1 MIFLFFDDKI
11 RSSYFKIRRYFMN
24 INRQLLESASL
35 NPTKNSRQD
44 YIFTLCANIEKNE
57 LTLPLY
63 QRDVSWT
70 LHKCIELLN
79 YQLLSKSPI
88 SAISINVINNTSKDF
103 AVPQVS
109 FIERK
114 ILPNIVRGQMSV
126 VDGQQRLTTNYKAY
140 SDHPDLKNVVLDLG
154 KGEFIEISQE
164 LRKNQIPVGVLLNKD
179 DEKLITYTANHKAL
193 SSPSVVNALLQIRNK
208 IKTYQY
214 TINFAT
220 DLSEDEQINWFE
232 VLNNAGSR
240 VSIIQMRFSKLKA
253 HGVDVY
259 TQYTHLYKDKVS
271 EHGYDYFDTP
281 QKASVSYPIA
291 ALNPAYEVLI
301 TGRHSNNCAP
311 ISSDT
316 KENQLCN
323 LDPLKLKQC
332 FDLTLS
338 ALDKTLEFIEENHL
352 TKFNRSDYVNYLVGY
367 FVFHKDG
374 KITNVQKEA
383 LINWYNTVNFTNKSN
398 TERRK
403 IYSDL
408 LKI

>member
-1 MIFLFFDDKI
+1 
-11 RSSYFKIRRYFMN
+11 MN
-24 INRQLLESASL
+24 INKELLEAANL

-44 YIFTLCANIEKNE
+44 YIFTLCEYIEKNE

-63 QRDVSWT
+63 QRDLSWT
-70 LHKCIELLN
+70 LHKCVELLN

-88 SAISINVINNTSKDF
+88 SAIYINVINNTSSDY

-109 FIERK
+109 FIDRK
-114 ILPNIVRGQMSV
+114 LLPDIVRGQMSV

-140 SDHPDLKNVVLDLG
+140 CNHPDLKNVVLDLG
-154 KGEFIEISQE
+154 KGEFIINLDEK
-164 LRKNQIPVGVLLNKD
+164 RKNQIPVGILLNKD
-179 DEKLITYTANHKAL
+179 DKKLIEYTETNKAL
-193 SSPSVVNALLQIRNK
+193 SSPIIVNALLQIRNK

-253 HGVDVY
+253 HGIDVY
-259 TQYTHLYKDKVS
+259 TQYTHIYRNKVL
-271 EHGYDYFDTP
+271 EYGYDYFTP
-281 QKASVSYPIA
+281 QKANVSYPIA
-291 ALNPAYEVLI
+291 ALNPAYELLNS
-301 TGRHSNNCAP
+301 GRHSNNFAP

-316 KENQLCN
+316 KENKLCN
-323 LDPLKLKQC
+323 LRLEQLANC
-332 FDLTLS
+332 FKITLA
-338 ALDKTLEFIEENHL
+338 ALDKALKFIEDNKL
-352 TKFNRSDYVNYLVGY
+352 KKYNRSEYINYLIGY
-367 FVFHKDG
+367 FVFNHEELDDNKKDLL
-374 KITNVQKEA
+374 VE
-383 LINWYNTVNFTNKSN
+383 WYNNVSFTNKTN

>member
-1 MIFLFFDDKI
+1 
-11 RSSYFKIRRYFMN
+11 MN
-24 INRQLLESASL
+24 INKELLEAANL

-44 YIFTLCANIEKNE
+44 YIFTLCEYIEKNE

-63 QRDVSWT
+63 QRDLSWT
-70 LHKCIELLN
+70 LHKCVELLN

-88 SAISINVINNTSKDF
+88 SAIYINVINNTSSDY

-109 FIERK
+109 FIDRK
-114 ILPNIVRGQMSV
+114 LLPDIVRGQMSV

-140 SDHPDLKNVVLDLG
+140 CNHPDLKNVVLDLG
-154 KGEFIEISQE
+154 KGEFIINLDEK
-164 LRKNQIPVGVLLNKD
+164 RKNQIPVGILLNKND
-179 DEKLITYTANHKAL
+179 KKLIEYTETNKAL
-193 SSPSVVNALLQIRNK
+193 SSPIIVNALLQIRNK

-253 HGVDVY
+253 HGIDVY
-259 TQYTHLYKDKVS
+259 TQYTHIYRNKVL
-271 EHGYDYFDTP
+271 EYGYDYFTP
-281 QKASVSYPIA
+281 QKANVSYPIA
-291 ALNPAYEVLI
+291 ALNPAYELLNS
-301 TGRHSNNCAP
+301 GRHSNNFAP

-316 KENQLCN
+316 KENKLCN
-323 LDPLKLKQC
+323 LRPEQLANC
-332 FDLTLS
+332 FKITLA
-338 ALDKTLEFIEENHL
+338 ALDKALKFIEDNKL
-352 TKFNRSDYVNYLVGY
+352 KKYNRSEYINYLIGY
-367 FVFHKDG
+367 FVFNHEELDDNKKDLL
-374 KITNVQKEA
+374 VE
-383 LINWYNTVNFTNKSN
+383 WYNNVSFTNKTN